1 MDIPLI
7 RLQDVEDYLE
17 GSGENKRW
25 ADNQVSVDSAIPD
38 TCFAIFSQDLD
49 KNFPLYGQGVPV
61 FARQFESLDAVEQ
74 IFLLRFH
81 QEAPRLCR
89 MIRSEQKA
97 GAGEVFRASRRK
109 SFMTPTPLHIPTSR
123 ISPIPD
129 YTHSFF
135 YLKLFDQENLE
146 VVSTDQSERLL
157 PLVKVLPD

>member
-7 RLQDVEDYLE
+7 RLQDVEDFLE
-17 GSGENKRW
+17 SSGENKRW
-25 ADNQVSVDSAIPD
+25 ADNQVSVDSPIPD
-38 TCFAIFSQDLD
+38 ACFAIFSQDIGQSLP
-49 KNFPLYGQGVPV
+49 FYGQGVPV
-61 FARQFESLDAVEQ
+61 FARKIENLDAIDQ

-81 QEAPRLCR
+81 QEAPQFCR
-89 MIRSEQKA
+89 MVRSEQKA

-109 SFMTPTPLHIPTSR
+109 SFMTPTPLHIPTSKV
-123 ISPIPD
+123 SPIPD

-135 YLKLFDQENLE
+135 YLKLFDKESLE